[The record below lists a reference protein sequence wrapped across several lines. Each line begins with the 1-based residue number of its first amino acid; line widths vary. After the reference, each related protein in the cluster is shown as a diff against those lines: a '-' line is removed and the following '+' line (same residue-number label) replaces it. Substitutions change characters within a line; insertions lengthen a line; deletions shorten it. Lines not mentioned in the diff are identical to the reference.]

1 MSNVLSV
8 AEQLNVLLSARTHPS
23 GRPYTLQEVSDGA
36 GVGAATISQVRTGRI
51 RNPQFSTIRALCAFF
66 NVPLRFF
73 ETRTIEECYAVL
85 QEQDEPAE
93 DRTGEISEIAFRATR
108 LSAEAQQDIL
118 TIIKWVQAAEKA
130 QKEGDDALPPLPRLT
145 HADDGRE

>member
-1 MSNVLSV
+1 MSNFLSV

-23 GRPYTLQEVSDGA
+23 GRPYTLQEVSDGT

-73 ETRTIEECYAVL
+73 ETRTVEECFAVL
-85 QEQDEPAE
+85 QAQDEPIE
-93 DRTGEISEIAFRATR
+93 DRTGEISGIAFRATR

-118 TIIKWVQAAEKA
+118 TIIKWVQAAERA
-130 QKEGDDALPPLPRLT
+130 QKEGGETLPPLPRLT
-145 HADDGRE
+145 HADDDHE